1 MLHRAIA
8 ISELEGS
15 AAPVYV
21 GQQVDAFI
29 KRDEPA
35 GPVVRSVFVPN
46 RLN

>member
-1 MLHRAIA
+1 LYPVLP
-8 ISELEGS
+8 ISELERC
-15 AAPVYV
+15 AVPVYV
-21 GQQVDAFI
+21 GQPVDAFI

>member
-1 MLHRAIA
+1 MLHPVLP
-8 ISELEGS
+8 ISELERS

-35 GPVVRSVFVPN
+35 APVVRAVSVTN